1 MVCEHQGVVALQSC
15 SLDARLQSRPGRRI
29 AQFLSPGFDVCVHEV
44 FASLCYGS
52 TLVLR
57 KDDDDPY
64 SHLSDVD
71 VIAMN
76 ATVASSLDP
85 SEYPNLR
92 YVRALHACVQL
103 SQWLIKKTQQVYVAG
118 EPVPQRTADQWAID
132 REMFNGYGPTEVRA
146 ICPSTKAQTLK
157 EVVCASWMLIQYAQA
172 TIFVTM
178 QRLQPKIPVNI
189 GPPLPA
195 VRAYIL
201 NDHRELQPPHTLGS
215 IYVAGVQITRGY
227 LDLPETTAKA
237 FYPDPFL
244 PGPSERMYDTG
255 DAGFWGLD
263 GSINCCG
270 RRDRQVKLRGFRINL
285 DGVSNMASLRM
296 PTVRHAAAVVK
307 NSSIMLCVEPEDVDT
322 EELRAHLKECLPPH
336 AVPRVIHAIEHIP
349 LSANGKLDVKSLVT
363 MEFRNGATLSNGV
376 SNKRKQQA
384 VKKECNGT
392 SNGSSNT
399 NLQKLIS
406 EEWQCLLGLDPSH
419 SPSSSDDF
427 VLLGGDSIRQLT
439 LAARLRAV
447 LGLSIKVKDIIR
459 ASTFGDL
466 VTVVAQLWE
475 QQGGKNGL
483 NGVSPNTVRPV
494 LGHRDLSPPETE
506 WVDRYYHSQSQT
518 AFNVPY
524 VAHLSLAVDWETLAD
539 ALETVLNRH
548 RVLKSQFIR
557 DKTKTGE
564 RILSERHIKVTR
576 TTHPV
581 DIPEVINRPFRLDSN
596 EALVNAIV
604 SPTTLVLCISH
615 VLCDLTAMDTLL
627 SEVAAVYHG
636 SDLPPVIREYF
647 DVTWHQTV
655 DPEKQRFW
663 TEYLHGLDLH
673 HLDRSNGINGGCE
686 TKSHKIRSYRGTS
699 RMTSLPDNLYRR
711 LAISSTRKGFTFHQF
726 GMAVTGLVLHSL
738 CGRDDVVLGCPFVN
752 RPSVEDRQVI
762 GLFLEPLPVRIS
774 VKAHG
779 GIEKEPSA
787 HDFVQ
792 NVRQSSQ
799 SALAHSMP
807 WSDLMQHLGLPF
819 PSAQPQLFSC
829 CVTFHDDR
837 GTAPALAI
845 DEVEGQY
852 VSAEGAKFPLLVE
865 WHAHRTVRGQDRL
878 TMRLEYDTDWLS
890 THFIEVMDALL
901 RECFRILLEEGN
913 RHHSQVKQRLR
924 EVLEH
929 ESTRLGEDENNMC
942 EIARDFLM
950 GI

>member
-1 MVCEHQGVVALQSC
+1 MGGW
-15 SLDARLQSRPGRRI
+15 SRDVQWVWAYRGMYGLAFGRN
-29 AQFLSPGFDVCVHEV
+29 PE
-44 FASLCYGS
+44 
-52 TLVLR
+52 
-57 KDDDDPY
+57 
-64 SHLSDVD
+64 
-71 VIAMN
+71 
-76 ATVASSLDP
+76 
-85 SEYPNLR
+85 
-92 YVRALHACVQL
+92 
-103 SQWLIKKTQQVYVAG
+103 
-118 EPVPQRTADQWAID
+118 
-132 REMFNGYGPTEVRA
+132 
-146 ICPSTKAQTLK
+146 LK
-157 EVVCASWMLIQYAQA
+157 EVLCASWLLTDHAQA

-201 NDHRELQPPHTLGS
+201 NDHRELQPPNTLGS
-215 IYVAGVQITRGY
+215 IYVAGVQISRGY
-227 LDLPETTAKA
+227 LDLPEVTSKT

-244 PGPSERMYDTG
+244 PGSSERMYDTG

-307 NSSIMLCVEPEDVDT
+307 DGAIMLCVEPEDVDT

-336 AVPRVIHAIEHIP
+336 AVPRTIHAIEHIP
-349 LSANGKLDVKSLVT
+349 LSANGKLNIKSLVN
-363 MEFRNGATLSNGV
+363 MKFRKCTALSNGV
-376 SNKRKQQA
+376 SKKRKQQA

-392 SNGSSNT
+392 SNGWSNT

-406 EEWQCLLGLDPSH
+406 EEWRCLLGLDPSH
-419 SPSSSDDF
+419 PPSSSDDF

-466 VTVVAQLWE
+466 VAVIAQLWE
-475 QQGGKNGL
+475 QQGGKNGI
-483 NGVSPNTVRPV
+483 NGVPPNVVRPV
-494 LGHRDLSPPETE
+494 LGYRDLSPPETE

-524 VAHLSLAVDWETLAD
+524 VAHLSPAVDWETLSN

-548 RVLKSQFIR
+548 HVLKSQFIGGNN
-557 DKTKTGE
+557 KTGE
-564 RILSERHIKVTR
+564 RILSEKPIKVIR

-581 DIPEVINRPFRLDSN
+581 DIPEVINRPFRLDGN

-604 SPTTLVLCISH
+604 SPATLVLCISH

-636 SDLPPVIREYF
+636 SDLQPVMREYF
-647 DVTWHQTV
+647 DVAWHQTV

-663 TEYLHGLDLH
+663 TDYLHGMGLH
-673 HLDRSNGINGGCE
+673 HIDRSNGASGDREMKN
-686 TKSHKIRSYRGTS
+686 HKVRSYRGTS
-699 RMTSLPDNLYRR
+699 RTTSLPDNLYRR
-711 LAISSTRKGFTFHQF
+711 LVISSTKNGFTFHQF

-774 VKAHG
+774 VKAHN
-779 GIEKEPSA
+779 GIEKELCV
-787 HDFVQ
+787 HDFVR

-845 DEVEGQY
+845 DGVEGQH

-865 WHAHRTVRGQDRL
+865 WHAHWAVRGQDRL

-890 THFIEVMDALL
+890 ANFIEVIEALL
-901 RECFRILLEEGN
+901 MECFRILLEEGN

-929 ESTRLGEDENNMC
+929 ESTRLGVDENDMC
-942 EIARDFLM
+942 EIARDCLM

>member
-1 MVCEHQGVVALQSC
+1 MGGW
-15 SLDARLQSRPGRRI
+15 SR
-29 AQFLSPGFDVCVHEV
+29 DV
-44 FASLCYGS
+44 
-52 TLVLR
+52 
-57 KDDDDPY
+57 
-64 SHLSDVD
+64 
-71 VIAMN
+71 
-76 ATVASSLDP
+76 
-85 SEYPNLR
+85 
-92 YVRALHACVQL
+92 
-103 SQWLIKKTQQVYVAG
+103 QWL
-118 EPVPQRTADQWAID
+118 WAYRSTYGLAFD
-132 REMFNGYGPTEVRA
+132 RNPKL
-146 ICPSTKAQTLK
+146 KAVL
-157 EVVCASWMLIQYAQA
+157 CASCLLTDHVQA

-178 QRLQPKIPVNI
+178 QRLQPKMPVNI

-201 NDHRELQPPHTLGS
+201 NDHRELQPPNTLGN
-215 IYVAGVQITRGY
+215 IYVAGVQISRGY
-227 LDLPETTAKA
+227 LDLPEVTAET

-244 PGPSERMYDTG
+244 PGSSERMYDTG

-296 PTVRHAAAVVK
+296 PTVRHAAAVAK
-307 NSSIMLCVEPEDVDT
+307 DGAIMLCVEPEDVDT

-336 AVPRVIHAIEHIP
+336 AVPRTIHAIERIP
-349 LSANGKLDVKSLVT
+349 LSTNGKLNIKSLVT
-363 MEFRNGATLSNGV
+363 MEFRNGTSLSNGL
-376 SNKRKQQA
+376 SKKGKPQA
-384 VKKECNGT
+384 MKKEYNGT
-392 SNGSSNT
+392 SNGWSNT

-419 SPSSSDDF
+419 PPSSSDDF

-466 VTVVAQLWE
+466 VAVVAQLWE

-483 NGVSPNTVRPV
+483 NGVPPNAVRPV
-494 LGHRDLSPPETE
+494 LGYRDLSPPETE

-524 VAHLSLAVDWETLAD
+524 VAHLSPSVDWETLAN

-548 RVLKSQFIR
+548 RVLKSQFIGGN
-557 DKTKTGE
+557 TKTGE
-564 RILSERHIKVTR
+564 RILSENPIKVIR

-596 EALVNAIV
+596 EALVNAIM
-604 SPTTLVLCISH
+604 SPNSLVLCISH
-615 VLCDLTAMDTLL
+615 ALCDLTAMDTLL

-636 SDLPPVIREYF
+636 SDLQPVMREYF
-647 DVTWHQTV
+647 DVAWHQTV

-663 TEYLHGLDLH
+663 TDYLHGIAFH
-673 HLDRSNGINGGCE
+673 HLDRSNGTNGHRE
-686 TKSHKIRSYRGTS
+686 MKRHKVRSYSGTS

-711 LAISSTRKGFTFHQF
+711 LVISSTKNGFTFHQF
-726 GMAVTGLVLHSL
+726 GMAVAGLVLHSI

-774 VKAHG
+774 VKAHDD
-779 GIEKEPSA
+779 IEKEPSA
-787 HDFVQ
+787 HDFVR

-845 DEVEGQY
+845 DGVEGQH

-865 WHAHRTVRGQDRL
+865 WHAHRAVRGQDRL

-890 THFIEVMDALL
+890 THFIEVIEALL
-901 RECFRILLEEGN
+901 MECFRILLEEGN
-913 RHHSQVKQRLR
+913 RHHNQVKQRLR

-929 ESTRLGEDENNMC
+929 ESTHLGVDENDIC
-942 EIARDFLM
+942 EIARDCLM